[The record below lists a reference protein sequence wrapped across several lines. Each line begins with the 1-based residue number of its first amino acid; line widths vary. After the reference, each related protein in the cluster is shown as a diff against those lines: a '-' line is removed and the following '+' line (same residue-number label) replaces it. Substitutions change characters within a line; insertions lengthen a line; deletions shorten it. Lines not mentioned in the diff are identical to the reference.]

1 MITLSLANTELKKVF
16 IKETASPEK
25 DTSRAGVTQNLT
37 KIVLIVEYDGSRYYG
52 FQLQANL
59 PTIQGEIE
67 KALLKLTGER
77 IRVLAASR
85 TDSGVHALGQV
96 VCFRT
101 KSLLAPET
109 FASGLNHYLPGDI
122 AVKAAHRVSDSFNV
136 RHYAISR
143 EYNYY
148 IFNSLMRSPVRAG
161 FCHLVTGKLD
171 ILAMNRAAQAL
182 IGEHDFASF
191 VTSAGAELENTWRRV
206 YQAKVEKD
214 GELVVFNM
222 VANSFLTH
230 QVRNTVGALIRVGL
244 GKVTAREFRSIIEA
258 RKPALAG
265 ATAPAR
271 GLSLIRVNYKN
282 HFGADSNENI

>member
-1 MITLSLANTELKKVF
+1 MIALSPVNTELKKVF
-16 IKETASPEK
+16 NKETMSPEK
-25 DTSRAGVTQNLT
+25 DMNRAGVTQNLT
-37 KIVLIVEYDGSRYYG
+37 KIVLIVEYDGSGYCG
-52 FQLQANL
+52 FQLQPNL

-67 KALLKLTGER
+67 KALAKLTGER
-77 IRVLAASR
+77 VRVTSASR

-96 VCFRT
+96 VSFRT
-101 KSLLAPET
+101 KSLLTPET
-109 FASGLNHYLPGDI
+109 FTSGLNHYLPGDI
-122 AVKAAHRVSDSFNV
+122 AVKAAHRASDSFNV
-136 RHYAISR
+136 RRRALSR

-148 IFNSLMRSPVRAG
+148 ILNSSVRSPTRAG

-182 IGEHDFASF
+182 VGEYDFASF
-191 VTSAGAELENTWRRV
+191 ATSAGVEFKSTWRRV

-214 GELVVFNM
+214 SELVVFNM

-244 GKVTAREFRSIIEA
+244 AKMTAGEFRSIIEA
-258 RKPALAG
+258 KKPSLAG

-271 GLSLIRVNYKN
+271 GLCLIRVNYKN
-282 HFGADSNENI
+282 HFGENSNENL